1 MDAVRIGKFI
11 FRVGALS
18 NFLVTIPAFVAYNAY
33 VGALMPAKPNFP
45 FLVWIW
51 SGMAFLWGVMF
62 WEVSGD
68 LIGRR
73 RMIKYTYLEKSITS
87 ISVTVAVLT
96 GNLPAM
102 AMVGIFFTDILW
114 IPLFALIHL
123 GVSWRPGSSTA
134 AS

>member
-51 SGMAFLWGVMF
+51 AGMAFLWGVMF
-62 WEVSGD
+62 WEISGD
-68 LIGRR
+68 LLGRR
-73 RMIKYTYLEKSITS
+73 RLIKYSYLEKSITS
-87 ISVTVAVLT
+87 TSVTVALLT
-96 GNLPAM
+96 GNVSL
-102 AMVGIFFTDILW
+102 VSYLGIIYTDIIW
-114 IPLFALIHL
+114 IPMFIAIH
-123 GVSWRPGSSTA
+123 VAVARRQQAGSPA
-134 AS
+134 P